1 MHWQFQAN
9 RIKPNSRKTGREV
22 SDSSCS
28 FKKGEGQRRL
38 DLIDWIPPN
47 QSSAGGEK
55 KKPLIH
61 HAFWKRIAEK
71 VFQYFGLCWS
81 KTRLDIYPSIED
93 SSSCI
98 LYRKKPFLKK
108 KLFFL
113 GKFEHKVKNITFTR
127 HGSWKPASKM
137 GQTGQTVWSEWIFW
151 KKQKMISSNG
161 SNSDKI

>member
-108 KLFFL
+108 TVFF
-113 GKFEHKVKNITFTR
+113 GQIRTQCEKYHIHKAWQLKTGIKNGTNRADSLIWMNFL
-127 HGSWKPASKM
+127 
-137 GQTGQTVWSEWIFW
+137 
-151 KKQKMISSNG
+151 KKAEN
-161 SNSDKI
+161 D